1 MAEQLYPHLPADEQH
16 EVQVLC
22 ERLGFAP
29 DDFEIAQEQ
38 ADAGQPRRLGVRR
51 LSTNAQSAY
60 EAPPGLA
67 WIEELESDL
76 ECGLYGQPSRSASA

>member
-22 ERLGFAP
+22 ERLGFVP
-29 DDFEIAQEQ
+29 NDFEIQQEPVV
-38 ADAGQPRRLGVRR
+38 AGDPRRLSVRR
-51 LSTNAQSAY
+51 LSNSAQSAY
-60 EAPPGLA
+60 EAAPGLE

-76 ECGLYGQPSRSASA
+76 ECGLYGQPARSASA